1 MNKEDL
7 KGYIEHLKK
16 SINDNFNKDYF
27 ISPTL
32 LFVDKHFNIV
42 ALPYAFETLESK
54 ELLTKYVIPATIKT
68 HNAEVVI
75 TISEAWMKNFNKN
88 EKSEIKAIHEYND
101 KVEVVI
107 LSIETFDEVE
117 VHVYEIKRPENK
129 VPYLELKTSKIDKYP
144 NIQGQFV
151 NFLRMSK
158 AKWN

>member
-7 KGYIEHLKK
+7 KGYIEHLKE
-16 SINDNFNKDYF
+16 SINDNFNKDAF
-27 ISPTL
+27 ISPTI
-32 LFVDKHFNIV
+32 LFLDKDFNIA
-42 ALPYAFETLESK
+42 ALPYAIESPEAK
-54 ELLTKYVIPATIKT
+54 ELLTKYVIPATIEK
-68 HNAEVVI
+68 HKAEVVI
-75 TISEAWMKNFNKN
+75 TISEAWMKEFNKN
-88 EKSEIKAIHEYND
+88 EKFGDKEIHDYND

-129 VPYLELKTSKIDKYP
+129 VPYLEFKTSKIDKYP

-158 AKWN
+158 VKWN